1 MFLNKP
7 KSYTWD
13 ACYIINE
20 IINGGDEHPY
30 EFDVLNQSIFYVP
43 EREPTPS
50 PLQFEEQMYC

>member
-20 IINGGDEHPY
+20 IINGEDDHFY
-30 EFDVLNQSIFYVP
+30 EFDVLNQSIFYSLS
-43 EREPTPS
+43 RELTPS
-50 PLQFEEQMYC
+50 PLQFEEQLFC

>member
-20 IINGGDEHPY
+20 IINGGDDHFY
-30 EFDVLNQSIFYVP
+30 EFDVLNQSIFYSP
-43 EREPTPS
+43 SRESTPS
-50 PLQFEEQMYC
+50 PLQFEEQLFC